1 MVVAE
6 ECVLDDDVCVVIEG
20 DGYRDRGTYVVVG
33 GGGID

>member
-6 ECVLDDDVCVVIEG
+6 ECVLDDDVCVVIESG
-20 DGYRDRGTYVVVG
+20 GYRDRGTYV